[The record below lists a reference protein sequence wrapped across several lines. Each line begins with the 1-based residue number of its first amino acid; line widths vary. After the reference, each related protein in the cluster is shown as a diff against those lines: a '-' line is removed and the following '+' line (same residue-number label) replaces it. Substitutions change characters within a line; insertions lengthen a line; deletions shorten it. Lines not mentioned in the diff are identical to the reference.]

1 MPERGGW
8 PEGGYGAAGQ
18 QACGVAALPARAV
31 AICLKF
37 FCNNRHALKKWVII
51 SAIPAC
57 IPLVAPSK
65 NIEFVPIAPIC

>member
-1 MPERGGW
+1 MGEAAAT
-8 PEGGYGAAGQ
+8 GAAGQ
-18 QACGVAALPARAV
+18 QPCGLATRRMGRGP
-31 AICLKF
+31 ICLKF

>member
-1 MPERGGW
+1 M
-8 PEGGYGAAGQ
+8 
-18 QACGVAALPARAV
+18 PARAGT
-31 AICLKF
+31 ICLKF

>member
-1 MPERGGW
+1 MGRG
-8 PEGGYGAAGQ
+8 P
-18 QACGVAALPARAV
+18 
-31 AICLKF
+31 ICLKF

-65 NIEFVPIAPIC
+65 NIEFVPIAPIFKLYSRKHGWRTSVWLIPGIIDPTLI

>member
-1 MPERGGW
+1 MADRPRD
-8 PEGGYGAAGQ
+8 Q
-18 QACGVAALPARAV
+18 QACGLGARSTGPGQ
-31 AICLKF
+31 ICLKF

-65 NIEFVPIAPIC
+65 NIETVPIAPIC

>member
-1 MPERGGW
+1 MGK
-8 PEGGYGAAGQ
+8 
-18 QACGVAALPARAV
+18 QACGFAALQKHLGQ
-31 AICLKF
+31 ICLKF
-37 FCNNRHALKKWVII
+37 FCNNRHVLKKWVII